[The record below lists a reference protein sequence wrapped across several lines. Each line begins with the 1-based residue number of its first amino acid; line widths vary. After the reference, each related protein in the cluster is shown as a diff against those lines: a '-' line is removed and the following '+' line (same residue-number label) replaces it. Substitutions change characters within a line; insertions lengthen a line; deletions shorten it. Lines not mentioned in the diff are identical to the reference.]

1 MRLSI
6 YSSNHNND
14 TEGNLQIVRDFK
26 KNPKLLFILEITN
39 AV

>member
-14 TEGNLQIVRDFK
+14 IGENLQIGWDFRE
-26 KNPKLLFILEITN
+26 NAKLLFILQITN